1 MEEIDI
7 EEIKENLFRKK
18 RGLLSRIIGE
28 FRKSN
33 VFFIGDLHLDHANII
48 KYCNRPF
55 NSVEEMNNTLIN
67 NWNNTIKKDDI
78 VFFLGDM
85 AFGRGSRK
93 ADYWINKLNGNIIFI
108 RGNHD
113 TAKNV
118 KYFDKI
124 TLNLKGLKL
133 LLIHNP
139 VNIPDNWNSWCM
151 HGHTHNKSPLIDRKN
166 KRINVS
172 VEALNYKP
180 LPLRGLLELI
190 QDEL

>member
-1 MEEIDI
+1 MEEIYV
-7 EEIKENLFRKK
+7 ERIKENLFSKK
-18 RGLLSRIIGE
+18 SGLLQRIIGK
-28 FRKSN
+28 FGKRS

-55 NSVEEMNNTLIN
+55 SSVEEMNNTMVN
-67 NWNNTIKKDDI
+67 NWNNAIKKDDV

-113 TAKNV
+113 SAKDI
-118 KYFDKI
+118 KYFDNI

-133 LLIHNP
+133 LLVHNP
-139 VNIPDNWNSWCM
+139 ASIPNDWTGWCM
-151 HGHTHNKSPLIDRKN
+151 HGHVHDKSPLIDRKN

-180 LPLRGLLELI
+180 LSLRILLELM
-190 QDEL
+190 QNER